1 MDGTLMLSQTLL
13 LEKFPGNGGWTYVEL
28 KSTAADQ
35 LRLGSYLTKLLK
47 INNLNSKRCFVRQET
62 WQLRFGFNHF
72 KGLQLF
78 GG

>member
-13 LEKFPGNGGWTYVEL
+13 LEKFPGKGGWTYVEL

-47 INNLNSKRCFVRQET
+47 INNLNSKAI
-62 WQLRFGFNHF
+62 
-72 KGLQLF
+72 
-78 GG
+78 